1 MTQGVNWIKSGE
13 PEMTQGVNLM
23 RPAEPEV
30 TQGVNQMKTR
40 GPGMT
45 QGMPRDSP
53 DKETSE
59 RRCSSCP
66 QLTSQI
72 RPRGQELSIKD
83 FSALPKTP

>member
-1 MTQGVNWIKSGE
+1 
-13 PEMTQGVNLM
+13 MTQGVNLM

-30 TQGVNQMKTR
+30 TQGVNQMKTQ

-59 RRCSSCP
+59 RRCSPCP

-72 RPRGQELSIKD
+72 RPRGPRAVNQGLLCPAKN
-83 FSALPKTP
+83 AMKGAWQ